1 LLMDSQATKNA
12 RHPQANE
19 HGSKENIMS
28 ALRKMQAYETTDY
41 AAAPARKSAGWLP
54 VVIVTANGTAAYE
67 PAVAVVAEENAPG
80 AAKNIA
86 LFLAAPVIGLLY
98 LIAMPFVALA
108 ALAWVAGKALVAKIP
123 AIRTAALVIA
133 APFIGLA
140 FILTAPLLGLGA
152 LAWVGTRSLATR

>member
-1 LLMDSQATKNA
+1 MT
-12 RHPQANE
+12 PE
-19 HGSKENIMS
+19 SKRTRIQENIMS
-28 ALRKMQAYETTDY
+28 ALLKMNAYETTEY
-41 AAAPARKSAGWLP
+41 AAAPARKSASWLP
-54 VVIVTANGTAAYE
+54 VVIVTANATAACE
-67 PAVAVVAEENAPG
+67 PAVAVVAEVKSQG

-108 ALAWVAGKALVAKIP
+108 ALAWVAGKALAAKFP

-140 FILTAPLLGLGA
+140 FIVTAPFLGLGA